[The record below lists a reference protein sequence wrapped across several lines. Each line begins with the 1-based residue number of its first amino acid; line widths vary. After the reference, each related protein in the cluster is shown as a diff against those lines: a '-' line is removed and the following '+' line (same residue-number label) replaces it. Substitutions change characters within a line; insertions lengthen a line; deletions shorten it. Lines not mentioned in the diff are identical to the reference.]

1 MTIFHKDIDI
11 QHYDNSV
18 ILNHPYVQ
26 ELLAKK
32 DYEFEWNLRLFD
44 LKSVLPDFYNW
55 CEDFFNSKITVTR
68 FFITLPNS
76 NTIIHEDA
84 GYNTCLNIPVINC
97 NKYGKN
103 VWYDMNRG
111 LRSDNEGWI
120 HDSAGAPY
128 AANDG
133 GAWTYPHNAVIKP
146 IYEMILDRPT
156 LFNAS
161 IPHNVVT
168 EEFENKNYPRVVL
181 TIRTKTMTR
190 KSGISFDNFLE
201 NELPK

>member
-55 CEDFFNSKITVTR
+55 CEDFFNSRITVTR

-84 GYNTCLNIPVINC
+84 GYNTC
-97 NKYGKN
+97 
-103 VWYDMNRG
+103 
-111 LRSDNEGWI
+111 
-120 HDSAGAPY
+120 
-128 AANDG
+128 
-133 GAWTYPHNAVIKP
+133 
-146 IYEMILDRPT
+146 
-156 LFNAS
+156 
-161 IPHNVVT
+161 
-168 EEFENKNYPRVVL
+168 
-181 TIRTKTMTR
+181 
-190 KSGISFDNFLE
+190 
-201 NELPK
+201 